1 MIGLAGSAAH
11 VVVDDLGAPQL
22 SGDDEHHLARVLRLR
37 DGERVSATDGLGSW
51 RWCRWTSGGLEADGD
66 IGATPRDV
74 PEVGVAFA
82 IVKGDRLDWIV
93 QKLTEIGVDRLIPL
107 AAERCIV
114 RWDADKAAAQTE
126 RMRRIVREAVMQ
138 SRRVWVPEVGS
149 LTPAASLLAAPG
161 VLRADLDGVP
171 LDTLDPLNPSAPTVV
186 AVGPEGGWSPTERS
200 SGGPTV
206 TLGNT
211 VLRAETA
218 AIAAG
223 VLLVDRRTQQRR
235 VSQS

>member
-1 MIGLAGSAAH
+1 MIQLAGSAAH

-37 DGERVSATDGLGSW
+37 EGEHVSATDGLGSW
-51 RWCRWTSGGLEADGD
+51 RWCRWAGGRLEPDGD
-66 IGATPRDV
+66 IGTTPRSV

-114 RWDADKAAAQTE
+114 RWDADKAAAQTD

-138 SRRVWVPEVGS
+138 SRRVWVPEVGP
-149 LTPAASLLAAPG
+149 LTPAASLLAGTG
-161 VLRADLDGVP
+161 VLRADFDGAPLGP
-171 LDTLDPLNPSAPTVV
+171 LDRSAPTVV
-186 AVGPEGGWSPTERS
+186 AVGPEGGWSATERS
-200 SGGPTV
+200 TGGPSV
-206 TLGNT
+206 TLGST

-223 VLLVDRRTQQRR
+223 VLLVDRRTQQHR
-235 VSQS
+235 VPQS

>member
-1 MIGLAGSAAH
+1 VIGLAGSAAH

-51 RWCRWTSGGLEADGD
+51 RWCRWAGGRLEPDGD
-66 IGATPRDV
+66 IGATLRDV

-114 RWDADKAAAQTE
+114 RWDAEKAAAQAE

-161 VLRADLDGVP
+161 VLRADLDGGP
-171 LDTLDPLNPSAPTVV
+171 LDTLDPSAPTVI
-186 AVGPEGGWSPTERS
+186 AIGPEGGWSPTERS

-235 VSQS
+235 VPQS

>member
-1 MIGLAGSAAH
+1 M
-11 VVVDDLGAPQL
+11 
-22 SGDDEHHLARVLRLR
+22 
-37 DGERVSATDGLGSW
+37 
-51 RWCRWTSGGLEADGD
+51 
-66 IGATPRDV
+66 
-74 PEVGVAFA
+74 
-82 IVKGDRLDWIV
+82 
-93 QKLTEIGVDRLIPL
+93 
-107 AAERCIV
+107 
-114 RWDADKAAAQTE
+114 RWDTDKAAAQTE

-171 LDTLDPLNPSAPTVV
+171 LDTLNTLNPSAPTVV

-200 SGGPTV
+200 TGGPTV

>member
-37 DGERVSATDGLGSW
+37 DGERVSATDGLGAW
-51 RWCRWTSGGLEADGD
+51 RWCRWSSGGLEPDGD
-66 IGATPRDV
+66 IGATQRSA

-114 RWDADKAAAQTE
+114 RWDADKAAAQTD

-171 LDTLDPLNPSAPTVV
+171 LDTLDPSAPTVV

-200 SGGPTV
+200 TGGPTV

-223 VLLVDRRTQQRR
+223 VLLVDRRNQQHR
-235 VSQS
+235 VPQS

>member
-37 DGERVSATDGLGSW
+37 GGERVSATNGLGSW
-51 RWCRWTSGGLEADGD
+51 RWCRWAGGRLEADGD
-66 IGATPRDV
+66 IGATQRNV

-114 RWDADKAAAQTE
+114 RWDADKAAAQTD

-171 LDTLDPLNPSAPTVV
+171 LDTLDPSAPTVV

-200 SGGPTV
+200 TGGPTV

-223 VLLVDRRTQQRR
+223 VLLVDRRNQQHR
-235 VSQS
+235 VPQS